1 MHLSLPRR
9 RLLFLLKLCFSA
21 GILGSLFISLDAAA
35 VKELLNSLE
44 LSSFLL
50 ATGLMVIQIFIA
62 VYRWKLIL
70 EMKGIRLDYLQTL
83 RLFWIGLLF
92 SQFLPSNFGGDAAR
106 IYYLAKTSDNVKD
119 VVNSVVLDR
128 FAGLL
133 SLSFLVITTTG
144 VTWTAAGSVITRLH
158 NYFFGLFVLGLLML
172 ISMIVFRQYIDRPF
186 SSRILSFCQQLA
198 ADFFQ
203 LVRPNQTSLSVW
215 SLSLC
220 IHFITV
226 LSFYILTKAL
236 NVEITFFHILWA
248 VPLTLLFSSVPVTI
262 SGWGVREWLMI
273 ITLGVVGIATE
284 ASLAM
289 SVLFGFMLAL
299 IAVPGLIL
307 WIIHRSANQVTKG
320 NT

>member
-1 MHLSLPRR
+1 MRLSLPRR
-9 RLLFLLKLCFSA
+9 RLLYLLKLCFSA

-35 VKELLNSLE
+35 VKGVLNSLV
-44 LSSFLL
+44 LSYFAL

-70 EMKGIRLDYLQTL
+70 EIKEIRLGYLQTL

-106 IYYLAKTSDNVKD
+106 IYYLAKTSDNMQSG
-119 VVNSVVLDR
+119 VNSVVLDR
-128 FAGLL
+128 ITGLL
-133 SLSFLVITTTG
+133 SLSVLVIITT
-144 VTWTAAGSVITRLH
+144 VLTWTAAESVIIRLH

-172 ISMIVFRQYIDRPF
+172 LGMIIFLQYIHLSF

-198 ADFFQ
+198 ADLSQ
-203 LVRPNQTSLSVW
+203 LVRPNQTGLSVW
-215 SLSLC
+215 CLSLC
-220 IHFITV
+220 VHFITV
-226 LSFYILTKAL
+226 LSVYILTKAL
-236 NVEITFFHILWA
+236 NIEITFFHILWA

-262 SGWGVREWLMI
+262 SGWGVREGLMI
-273 ITLGVVGIATE
+273 ITLGVVGITTE
-284 ASLAM
+284 ASLAV

-307 WIIHRSANQVTKG
+307 WIIHKTGKQIANG